1 MAAQPRMTPEDR
13 VRLIVGGNFTR
24 DALGSLVEEVNRAV
38 KADPAAHIRAFEKLY
53 LTGKPNRRAI
63 TELFLGNFIARIRAT
78 HPQDARRLVEKLQG
92 LMGSLARV
100 QESEALENTQDP
112 AATEISRQ
120 RLQLEQRRTELA
132 KLLNSAET
140 RRPR

>member
-1 MAAQPRMTPEDR
+1 MTEQHRMTPEDR
-13 VRLIVGGNFTR
+13 VRLIVGGNFSR
-24 DALGSLVEEVNRAV
+24 DALGPLVDEVNRAV
-38 KADPAAHIRAFEKLY
+38 QADPAAHIQAFERLY
-53 LTGKPNRRAI
+53 LTGRPNRRAI
-63 TELFLGNFIARIRAT
+63 TDLFLGNFIARIRTT
-78 HPQDARRLVEKLQG
+78 HPQDARRLAERLQG

-132 KLLNSAET
+132 KLLN
-140 RRPR
+140 PR